1 MLNRQTPMRRGAPLR
16 RSGWIRSK
24 PEQKKAPGLGA
35 RIAKALGLAPK
46 HQPKGP
52 TYFRSE
58 QHRRNVAAL
67 TCANCRKEGQSQAAH
82 LNLLALGKGRGL
94 KVSDA
99 FLIPLCTT
107 GFLQNGCHYLLDQAG
122 HYDKAT
128 SASLQIGWLQ
138 DTRTELINRGQWPES
153 AQRDVDRFLAPY
165 LARGD
170 V

>member
-1 MLNRQTPMRRGAPLR
+1 MLNRSSSMKRGAPLR

-24 PEQKKAPGLGA
+24 PEAKKPPGLAA
-35 RIAKALGLAPK
+35 RIAAALGLAPK
-46 HQPKGP
+46 TKPKRS
-52 TYFRSE
+52 YFRSE
-58 QHRRNVAAL
+58 KHRQNVATL
-67 TCANCRKEGQSQAAH
+67 NCICCGKPGQSQAAH

-99 FLIPLCTT
+99 FLIPLCAN
-107 GFLQNGCHYLLDQAG
+107 GLMVNGCHHLLDQAG

-138 DTRTELINRGQWPES
+138 DTRTELINRGQWPEA
-153 AQRDVDRFLAPY
+153 AQVDVDRFLAPY

-170 V
+170 A